1 MDESAGLGGRGGQVK
16 AGVRETEE
24 MGQGG
29 GRGESGQGKKIKTAP
44 KSKMRYQYMY
54 RKLLNRMC

>member
-29 GRGESGQGKKIKTAP
+29 GRGESGQGKKT
-44 KSKMRYQYMY
+44 Q
-54 RKLLNRMC
+54 